1 MNRITKKVINRLII
15 SVLFLFVQFTS
26 FAQNYV
32 AYESNGLWGL
42 KDKNGK
48 VILKPTYDAIDEF
61 KEGYATV
68 LKKVVGYEHWSPDN
82 RTTGSSGPAAS
93 GAPIQMGVID
103 STGKKIFGLAYC
115 VIRPYSEGLAAIF
128 SKGYWG
134 FINKL
139 GVLVIPYKYIT
150 VTDFKNGLS
159 AANNSNRLQLI
170 NKSGTAITTPK
181 YKSIGDFINGL
192 ARVEIGIV
200 EGSRP
205 GGIGQTG
212 FINKYGKEVIKPKYY
227 DAGLFID
234 GLSRVRDTGGY
245 GYINTK
251 GKVII
256 SPKFY
261 QATHFNE
268 GIAAVRMSSTPYWK
282 FITKTGKSIT
292 GYIYKI
298 EYSSEDA
305 CPFKDGRAVVKNNY
319 GATGMIDTGGK
330 VIVAFNHA
338 SIGAFRN
345 GLAIVDSFKPPLSQ
359 TYISFVDKFG
369 KFVLP
374 TTLKINDASSF
385 SEGLAAVKIGNLWG
399 FYDSTGKVIV
409 TGKYT
414 QVMPFS
420 NGLAAVQKSGN
431 LWGFIDKTGK
441 EVIIPK
447 YKFVTYFKDGM
458 FKVAIR
464 NLQSTNNYLFG
475 LVDKTGTEI
484 LAPKYNDIQ
493 EFSEGLAPVM
503 VEETYNYVV
512 RKYGFID
519 KTGKLIIPVSY
530 DSVEPFYKG
539 RAIVTLVNRTFY
551 IDKIDQ

>member
-1 MNRITKKVINRLII
+1 MNMCFNKFFIRLFMFVIL
-15 SVLFLFVQFTS
+15 LFVQTIA

-128 SKGYWG
+128 YKGYWG

-181 YKSIGDFINGL
+181 YKSIGEFINGL
-192 ARVEIGIV
+192 ARVEVGMA
-200 EGSRP
+200 EG
-205 GGIGQTG
+205 GKLGLGQTG
-212 FINKYGKEVIKPKYY
+212 FINKYGTEVIKPKYY
-227 DAGLFID
+227 DAGPFID

-261 QATHFNE
+261 EATHFNQ
-268 GIAAVRMSSTPYWK
+268 GNAAVRMSSTPYWK

-292 GYIYKI
+292 GYIYRFDI
-298 EYSSEDA
+298 STEGV
-305 CPFKDGRAVVKNNY
+305 CPFKDGRAVVKNKY
-319 GATGMIDTGGK
+319 GVTGMIDTGGR
-330 VIVAFNHA
+330 VIVAFAHA
-338 SIGAFRN
+338 SIDAFKS
-345 GLAIVDSFKPPLSQ
+345 GLALVDGVQHPLSKVP
-359 TYISFVDKFG
+359 ISFVNKFG
-369 KFVLP
+369 KFIIP
-374 TTLKINDASSF
+374 ASLEILEAQDF
-385 SEGLAAVKIGNLWG
+385 SEGLAAVKIGSLWG
-399 FYDSTGKVIV
+399 YYDSTGKQVV
-409 TGKYT
+409 APKYT
-414 QVMPFS
+414 LVMPFS
-420 NGLAAVQKSGN
+420 YGLAAVQKSGN

-493 EFSEGLAPVM
+493 DFSEGLAPVM
-503 VEETYNYVV
+503 VEEYYNYTV

-539 RAIVTLVNRTFY
+539 RAIVSLMSRTFY